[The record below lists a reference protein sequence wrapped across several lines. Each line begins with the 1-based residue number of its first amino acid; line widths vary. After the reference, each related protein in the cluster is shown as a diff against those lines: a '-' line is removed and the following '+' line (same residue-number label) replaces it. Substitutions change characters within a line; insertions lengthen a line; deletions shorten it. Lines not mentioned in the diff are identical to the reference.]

1 MNIKTKQSA
10 TEFEMNQ
17 LPHNRKQ
24 VFWDVIKL
32 HWRML
37 LVLSLV
43 LLIGLL
49 PLLTCLFLRDQYALI
64 LTSRVNDGSM
74 SPEDRLATL
83 KVAYLICAG
92 ACWLCLYIFAIA
104 VCIVLRFIRQL
115 IWYEPIFIKEDISTG
130 LKNGYKGAAICAT
143 FAGIIIVVHRLML
156 FVSDN
161 VFVQII
167 PVAIFIPFIALPL
180 LLAFIQS
187 TIYIGSFSQMI
198 KNAIAMYIKEAP
210 IVLLF
215 GLLLLSPLLFS
226 IMEQFIIV
234 KYIVVVVYI
243 YLFEVAFIMMF
254 SLGAN
259 HIFDKYINKEQFPQM
274 YKKGLYVEPNKKTE
288 V

>member
-37 LVLSLV
+37 LVLSFV

-115 IWYEPIFIKEDISTG
+115 IWYEPIFVKEDISTG

-143 FAGIIIVVHRLML
+143 FAGIIIVV
-156 FVSDN
+156 SDN
-161 VFVQII
+161 FFVQII

-215 GLLLLSPLLFS
+215 GLLILSPLLFS

>member
-43 LLIGLL
+43 LLVGLL
-49 PLLTCLFLRDQYALI
+49 PLLTCLFIRDQYALV
-64 LTSRVNDGSM
+64 LAARVNDGTM

-83 KVAYLICAG
+83 KIVYLICAG
-92 ACWLCLYIFAIA
+92 ACWVCLYIFALA
-104 VCIVLRFIRQL
+104 VCIVVRFVRQL
-115 IWYEPIFIKEDISTG
+115 IWYEPIFVKEDIAMG
-130 LKNGYKGAAICAT
+130 IKNGYKGAAICST

-156 FVSDN
+156 FVTDN

-187 TIYIGSFSQMI
+187 TIYIGSFSQML

-215 GLLLLSPLLFS
+215 GLLLFTPLLFT
-226 IMEQFIIV
+226 MLEQFLIV

-243 YLFEVAFIMMF
+243 YLFELAFIMMF
-254 SLGAN
+254 SLGSN
-259 HIFDKYINKEQFPQM
+259 YIFDKYINKEQFPQM
-274 YKKGLYVEPNKKTE
+274 YKKGLYVESNK
-288 V
+288 

>member
-43 LLIGLL
+43 LLVGLL
-49 PLLTCLFLRDQYALI
+49 PLLTCLFIRDQYALV
-64 LTSRVNDGSM
+64 LAARVNDGTM

-83 KVAYLICAG
+83 KIVYLICAG
-92 ACWLCLYIFAIA
+92 ACWVCLYIFALA
-104 VCIVLRFIRQL
+104 VCIVVRFVRQL
-115 IWYEPIFIKEDISTG
+115 IWYEPIFVKEDIAMG
-130 LKNGYKGAAICAT
+130 IKNGYKGAAICST

-156 FVSDN
+156 FVTDN

-167 PVAIFIPFIALPL
+167 PVAIFIPFIAFPL

-187 TIYIGSFSQMI
+187 TIYIGSFSQML

-215 GLLLLSPLLFS
+215 GLLLFTPLLFT
-226 IMEQFIIV
+226 MLEQFLIV

-243 YLFEVAFIMMF
+243 YLFELAFIMMF
-254 SLGAN
+254 SLGSN
-259 HIFDKYINKEQFPQM
+259 YIFDKYINKEQFPQM
-274 YKKGLYVEPNKKTE
+274 YKKGLYVEPNK
-288 V
+288 